1 MDYSSFSGNQQDSLK
16 ESLPVSGFMCEA
28 YRVKIYGKLHFLK
41 KLKPEHEDNILFREA
56 LRKEFEI
63 GFRLEHPNIV
73 RYVSFHDDE
82 ILMEYVDGEDLLA
95 FLKNHPTYFD
105 DAEHFDKFVGQL
117 LSALQYL
124 HDNQVLHLDL
134 KPENIMLTRIG
145 CDVKVV
151 DLGCCYSDTFVDS
164 TGYTTQYAA
173 PEQLA
178 GRKVD
183 VRTDIYAVGK
193 ILELLPH
200 HPTIYNKVI
209 KRCLDKNPQNRY
221 QTIAELQK
229 ALSVR
234 NYNKK
239 KIVAAVSIVVAVFIV
254 LLLALATPFQPLPN
268 EAKETPR
275 NQELVDS
282 KKRPAPSLQDSMEK
296 VTAEAVVVKNP
307 LLSGSV
313 SEEKEKV
320 ESHNWQKEMD
330 AMLDKAYKKSISSF
344 CDSIFPSPTVGLA
357 WKTKSS
363 EFHNQ
368 VMKITSDFHAKY
380 PEVEESL
387 LFAYAENKF
396 QSVVGY
402 VFGRMQE
409 NGRKNLP

>member
-1 MDYSSFSGNQQDSLK
+1 MDYSCFSGNQQDSLK

-95 FLKNHPTYFD
+95 FLKNHPAYFED
-105 DAEHFDKFVGQL
+105 TEHFDKLVGQL

-200 HPTIYNKVI
+200 HPIYNKVI

-234 NYNKK
+234 NNNKK
-239 KIVAAVSIVVAVFIV
+239 KIVAAVSIVVAVSV
-254 LLLALATPFQPLPN
+254 ALLLALANPFRSMPN
-268 EAKETPR
+268 EAEKTPR
-275 NQELVDS
+275 SLVVVDS
-282 KKRPAPSLQDSMEK
+282 DKRPASNLQDSKEQ
-296 VTAEAVVVKNP
+296 VTAEPVVVKNP
-307 LLSGSV
+307 PLSVSV

-320 ESHNWQKEMD
+320 KSHNWQKEMD
-330 AMLDKAYKKSISSF
+330 AMLDKAYKESISSF
-344 CDSIFPSPTVGLA
+344 FDSIFPSPTVGLA

-387 LFAYAENKF
+387 IFAYAENKF
-396 QSVVGY
+396 QSVIGY

>member
-1 MDYSSFSGNQQDSLK
+1 MMDYSCFSDNQQFCLA
-16 ESLPVSGFMCEA
+16 EPLPVSGFICEA

-41 KLKPEHEDNILFREA
+41 KLKKEHEDNILFREA

-95 FLKNHPTYFD
+95 FLKNHPAYFE

-200 HPTIYNKVI
+200 PPVYNKVI
-209 KRCLDKNPQNRY
+209 KRCLNKNPQDRY
-221 QTIAELQK
+221 PSIADLK
-229 ALSVR
+229 AALAT
-234 NYNKK
+234 K
-239 KIVAAVSIVVAVFIV
+239 KIVRKNMMWVASITVVVFSFLLLSFVFKFSSVPNPAIKNTSVQKEADTTKHLIQNPQKSKNPTANPIVVQNSRSAVSTVR
-254 LLLALATPFQPLPN
+254 QY
-268 EAKETPR
+268 AKS
-275 NQELVDS
+275 Q
-282 KKRPAPSLQDSMEK
+282 
-296 VTAEAVVVKNP
+296 
-307 LLSGSV
+307 
-313 SEEKEKV
+313 
-320 ESHNWQKEMD
+320 NWQKEMD
-330 AMLDKAYKKSISSF
+330 AALDKAYRQTISSF
-344 CDSIFPSPTVGLA
+344 CDSIFPSPAVGLA
-357 WKTKSS
+357 WKSKST
-363 EFHNQ
+363 EFHHQ
-368 VMKITSDFHAKY
+368 VIKIISDFHAKY

-387 LFAYAENKF
+387 LFAYAENNF

-402 VFGRMQE
+402 VFGKMQD
-409 NGRKNLP
+409 NGKKANP